1 MEGTAVIDE
10 FVIAVED
17 AIGSVGDTVAE
28 SEAPP
33 AVDVVFPVIADVV
46 VTDIGSVDE

>member
-17 AIGSVGDTVAE
+17 AVGSVGDTVAV
-28 SEAPP
+28 SETTRV
-33 AVDVVFPVIADVV
+33 VDVVFSVIADAVV
-46 VTDIGSVDE
+46 AIIGSVDE

>member
-1 MEGTAVIDE
+1 MEATAVVDA

-17 AIGSVGDTVAE
+17 AVGSVGDTVAV

-33 AVDVVFPVIADVV
+33 AADVEFPAIADAVV
-46 VTDIGSVDE
+46 AIIGSVDE

>member
-17 AIGSVGDTVAE
+17 AVASVGVTVAV
-28 SEAPP
+28 SETTR
-33 AVDVVFPVIADVV
+33 VFDVVSPVIADAVV
-46 VTDIGSVDE
+46 AIIGFVNE